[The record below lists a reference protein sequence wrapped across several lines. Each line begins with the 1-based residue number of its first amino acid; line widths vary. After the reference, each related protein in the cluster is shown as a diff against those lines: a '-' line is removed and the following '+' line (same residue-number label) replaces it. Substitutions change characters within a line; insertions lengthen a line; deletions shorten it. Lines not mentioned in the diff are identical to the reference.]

1 MLLAATF
8 ISFYFLRDTM
18 GLPEGF
24 LWLWI
29 ALIIF
34 CSVSFLFLLVIF
46 IITLVKK
53 NLRITYWVPV
63 SFISCMAFLV
73 LAALMFIGPSIMQPQ
88 FVNLPVGEVE
98 TSSSSLEEVGNEDAE
113 TAMQPEETEESVGI
127 SIFEIGDTFKIG
139 DLQFTVNGVRT
150 SEADKYSNKPPEES
164 YVFLFIDTTIEN
176 LGNEEEY
183 IHPDNNFRLVDKN
196 GRDYSFVWAEG
207 EGSIEGILAPGRKIT
222 GEQSYGI
229 PKDINEYELEV
240 FNYGAVE
247 SEVAIVEISI
257 IQ

>member
-1 MLLAATF
+1 MFPQRYTLPSDEVCCLNKKDLLH
-8 ISFYFLRDTM
+8 L
-18 GLPEGF
+18 
-24 LWLWI
+24 
-29 ALIIF
+29 
-34 CSVSFLFLLVIF
+34 
-46 IITLVKK
+46 
-53 NLRITYWVPV
+53 
-63 SFISCMAFLV
+63 
-73 LAALMFIGPSIMQPQ
+73 
-88 FVNLPVGEVE
+88 
-98 TSSSSLEEVGNEDAE
+98 
-113 TAMQPEETEESVGI
+113 
-127 SIFEIGDTFKIG
+127 KI
-139 DLQFTVNGVRT
+139 
-150 SEADKYSNKPPEES
+150 
-164 YVFLFIDTTIEN
+164 
-176 LGNEEEY
+176 EY